1 MNKKFFF
8 AGILALG
15 LTGCQS
21 SPAQH
26 DQQVNLIGDWKLEV
40 IMGQPTVDYSPAQIN
55 FDKDGRLSG
64 NNSCNNF
71 FGTFTQEG
79 NQLTLDP
86 AGSTMKACVDSLMA
100 QEQLVN
106 QAMKLVQTAEMKGG
120 KLELLDENG
129 KLLLTLTKL

>member
-15 LTGCQS
+15 LAGCQS
-21 SPAQH
+21 APGQN
-26 DQQVNLIGDWKLEV
+26 DQQINLIGDWKLEV

-79 NQLTLDP
+79 NKLTLNP
-86 AGSTMKACVDSLMA
+86 AGSTMKACVDALMA

-106 QAMKLVQTAEMKGG
+106 QAMPLVQTATMKDG
-120 KLELLDENG
+120 KLELLGENN
-129 KLLLTLTKL
+129 KPLLTLTRI